1 MKMKKIFKTAGIL
14 AMAIAGIMVLSGC
27 DGDMPYGNLDPGDYL
42 KVGDYKGLETEKI
55 KVEVTQQDIG
65 DEISSALEAATED
78 KDLEKG
84 DKVAE
89 GDTVNINYVGK
100 IDGKKFDGGSAEKQ
114 DLTLGSGSFID
125 GFEEGLEGKK
135 VGQKGIKLELT
146 FPDDYSS
153 EDLQGKD
160 VVFTVKINSATRPE
174 EPEYD
179 DEFAQSQGY
188 DTTDKY
194 EKAVKK
200 KIRAEK
206 KSEAESAAKEELWS
220 DVLEN
225 TKVKEYPEDELN
237 HYIEVFNAQVD
248 QYGEKGTDERS
259 EALTMFGVSTE
270 KELKK
275 MIKESAQL
283 LVKQELLIEYIADK
297 EELTY
302 TDEELDNM
310 ISGLE
315 TQGYDDEAVEEQTG
329 RNLEQYV
336 HISLLYS
343 KVQDFIYDNAE
354 VVE

>member
-1 MKMKKIFKTAGIL
+1 MKKIFKTAGIL

-55 KVEVTQQDIG
+55 EVKVTQQEIG
-65 DEISSALEAATED
+65 DEITSALDAATEN

-100 IDGKKFDGGSAEKQ
+100 VDGKKFDGGSADEY
-114 DLTLGSGSFID
+114 DLTLGSGTFID

-188 DTTDKY
+188 DTTEEY

-200 KIRAEK
+200 QLRSEK
-206 KSEAESAAKEELWS
+206 KSEAESTAKEELWS
-220 DVLEN
+220 EVLEN
-225 TKVKEYPEDELN
+225 TEVKEYPEEELN
-237 HYIEVFNAQVD
+237 HYKEVFNAQVD

-259 EALTMFGVSTE
+259 EALAMYGVSTE

-297 EELTY
+297 EELSY
-302 TDEELDNM
+302 TDDELNSM
-310 ISGLE
+310 VESLE
-315 TQGYDDEAVEEQTG
+315 SQGYDDEAVEEQTG
-329 RNLEQYV
+329 RDMEQYA

-343 KVQDFIYDNAE
+343 EVQDFIYDNAKVIE
-354 VVE
+354 K